1 MQARE
6 IPTPRG
12 PMRVSRAAAV
22 YNINHL
28 TIRQR
33 IKLGW
38 ADEDLLKPPRTTSMY
53 ETGEGPMTLKQI
65 MARTGLTHAAV
76 RGRIRNGWHPKL
88 LIMTRAERY
97 ARD

>member
-1 MQARE
+1 
-6 IPTPRG
+6 
-12 PMRVSRAAAV
+12 MRISRAAAV
-22 YNINHL
+22 YGINHL

-38 ADEDLLKPPRTTSMY
+38 ADEDLLKPPRASSMY

-97 ARD
+97 ASD